1 MGFLL
6 WQPQLLSELGI
17 GFLHGNNWRPRE
29 NINRKP
35 GKRQREQGPGVQGMW
50 VGRGARQTQTRTN

>member
-6 WQPQLLSELGI
+6 WQPQLLSALGI
-17 GFLHGNNWRPRE
+17 GFLHGNNWRPQE

-35 GKRQREQGPGVQGMW
+35 GKRQRQQGPGVQGTW
-50 VGRGARQTQTRTN
+50 VGRGAG